1 MVSIQVKAFKTGK
14 DRPFVM
20 NREAAEQVI
29 AAYQKS
35 LYGFALKRCAGLQ
48 DAEDLAQEICL
59 RLYRTLLLR
68 EDIEDVERFIWTVA
82 HNAQVNYY
90 RGRQRAGIGIGL
102 EEMEEPAAEEDLQE
116 RVSRR
121 ETEDRLRSEIARLSA
136 VQRRVVTMYYFENK
150 KLEEIAGT
158 LAIPLGTVKW
168 HLFEAKKDLKK
179 GMTAMRNA
187 SELKFNPI
195 RFSLCGISGSPGT
208 KGDLSNFFRSTLV
221 QNIAYCTWRRG
232 KTVNEIADALGV
244 SPVYVESE
252 AEALEEFGLLMKKEG
267 RYWANI
273 LLDEPTAEWNA
284 YQSEIYSQAAAL
296 VAGDLAEEL
305 LHSGILDSEG
315 VICPD
320 GDRNFAL
327 WALIPYLA
335 ATGGEALREE
345 TVSFEEA
352 ATLRPD
358 GGCNIVYAS
367 VQASDVTPPLYFED
381 MQNWCGPCWNSREGL
396 MLWQIDNAWTAKRV
410 DERYPWNAARD
421 MELLARFLHGGS
433 LSPAEY
439 ACLAEGGYVK
449 PGMAGTD
456 WRKALRIVR
465 ICDDASKKA
474 LLETGDRVKERHW
487 PELKKLR
494 EEYQRKALADTP
506 HHLRKAL
513 IFSLQHMF
521 FSDGWFLLHCLKWL
535 IDNGI
540 LQPPAEEQKKS
551 LITLLL
557 PA

>member
-1 MVSIQVKAFKTGK
+1 
-14 DRPFVM
+14 M
-20 NREAAEQVI
+20 NREAAEQII
-29 AAYQKS
+29 AAYQKF
-35 LYGFALKRCAGLQ
+35 LYGFALKHCAGLQ

-68 EDIEDVERFIWTVA
+68 EDIEDMERFIWTVA
-82 HNAQVNYY
+82 RNAQVNYY
-90 RGRQRAGIGIGL
+90 RGRKRAGIGISL
-102 EEMEEPAAEEDLQE
+102 EEMEGPAAEEDLQE

-158 LAIPLGTVKW
+158 LAITLGTVKW

-320 GDRNFAL
+320 GDRNFTL
-327 WALIPYLA
+327 WALVPYLA
-335 ATGGEALREE
+335 AVGGEALREE
-345 TVSFEEA
+345 RVSFEEA

-367 VQASDVTPPLYFED
+367 VQAPDVTPPLYFED

-396 MLWQIDNAWTAKRV
+396 MLWQIDNAWTNGWTSDIHGTLPGIWNCWPGSCTAAASPRRNTPVWQKEDMSNRGWPIRIGGRRCGSSESATMRQKKR
-410 DERYPWNAARD
+410 
-421 MELLARFLHGGS
+421 
-433 LSPAEY
+433 
-439 ACLAEGGYVK
+439 C
-449 PGMAGTD
+449 
-456 WRKALRIVR
+456 WRR
-465 ICDDASKKA
+465 
-474 LLETGDRVKERHW
+474 ETG
-487 PELKKLR
+487 
-494 EEYQRKALADTP
+494 
-506 HHLRKAL
+506 
-513 IFSLQHMF
+513 
-521 FSDGWFLLHCLKWL
+521 
-535 IDNGI
+535 
-540 LQPPAEEQKKS
+540 
-551 LITLLL
+551 
-557 PA
+557 